1 MKHGPYST
9 ANGKKIFQGFYTV
22 LYPWPSCAL
31 TIGDALRPMFHEVL
45 SRAGPDFEAMEN
57 LNTLYSTLLI
67 MEDKSTNIT
76 RD

>member
-1 MKHGPYST
+1 MLLPLES
-9 ANGKKIFQGFYTV
+9 
-22 LYPWPSCAL
+22 
-31 TIGDALRPMFHEVL
+31 ALRPIFHEAL